1 MIESFASIL
10 YYAIIYILVYIIPLG
25 LMAWP
30 LFVIVIII
38 EIIGILTGKLDSDH
52 FQKENPRFNLILFFW
67 LTIIFIIYFILWH
80 YEILSEDLLYG

>member
-1 MIESFASIL
+1 MIETFASIL

-52 FQKENPRFNLILFFW
+52 FQKENPRLNLIIFFW

>member
-10 YYAIIYILVYIIPLG
+10 HYAIIYILVYIIPLG

-52 FQKENPRFNLILFFW
+52 FQKENPRLNLIIFFW

>member
-52 FQKENPRFNLILFFW
+52 FQKENPRLNLIIFFW

-80 YEILSEDLLYG
+80 YEILSEELLYD

>member
-25 LMAWP
+25 LMTWP

-38 EIIGILTGKLDSDH
+38 EIIGILTGKLESDH
-52 FQKENPRFNLILFFW
+52 FQKENPRLNLIIFFW

>member
-52 FQKENPRFNLILFFW
+52 FQKENPRLNLIIFFW

>member
-38 EIIGILTGKLDSDH
+38 EIIGILIGKLDRHH
-52 FQKENPRFNLILFFW
+52 FQKENPRLNLIIFFW

>member
-1 MIESFASIL
+1 MIETFASIL

-52 FQKENPRFNLILFFW
+52 FQKENPRLNLIIFFW

-80 YEILSEDLLYG
+80 YEILSEELLYG

>member
-52 FQKENPRFNLILFFW
+52 FQKENPRLNLIIFFW

-80 YEILSEDLLYG
+80 YEILSEELLYG